1 MEICLVMCLA
11 SSDKTSFAKIYSF
24 ILLTR
29 FMTFT
34 RKTDAEFGRRFAKQW
49 VLEPSMLNHSQKTNL
64 VPARCVKTWLHLF
77 SGCAVNKFFLGN
89 ILFIFLSIQSHLL
102 PLFQKCIFRR
112 TQSSSCKIM
121 GSRPKMY
128 QI

>member
-11 SSDKTSFAKIYSF
+11 SSDKTSFAKIYVF

-34 RKTDAEFGRRFAKQW
+34 RKIDAEFGRRFAKQW

-64 VPARCVKTWLHLF
+64 VPARCVKTWLHLS

-89 ILFIFLSIQSHLL
+89 ILFIFCLYKVIFSLYFRSVFSVELNRHLA
-102 PLFQKCIFRR
+102 K
-112 TQSSSCKIM
+112 
-121 GSRPKMY
+121 
-128 QI
+128 